1 LGKIFAMNTYF
12 NVVEKQRKFF
22 NSNKTKDINFRKQ
35 QLKLLSQALK
45 SYESKLEK
53 AIYDDFKKSKFDTFT
68 NELAL
73 LYLDIK
79 EAIKKVNRWS
89 SIKRVKTNII
99 NFPAKSYIV
108 PEPLGVCLII
118 GAWNYPIQLS
128 LAPAIAAIAAGNTV
142 ILKPSEL
149 SSNTSSV
156 IKEMIK
162 NTFDDAFFTVIEGG
176 VEETTALLEQKFDK
190 IFFTG
195 SVPVG
200 KIVYQAAAK
209 QLTPVTLELGGKS
222 PTIVWHDANIKVSAK
237 RIAWAKFLNAGQTC
251 IAPDYLLVHQ
261 HIYNDFLQALK
272 EEIKQSN
279 FALENGNYVQ
289 IINQK
294 NFNRLIEM
302 MDKEKIFTGGNF
314 NAEKRLIEPTILYN
328 VDFKHISMQ
337 DEIFGP
343 ILPVLSFE
351 NIEDVIDEIKRRPRP
366 LSCYIYSGNK
376 KIAKKIISEIS
387 FGGGAINDSIMHI
400 TNSKLPFGGVGE
412 SGIGS
417 YHGKAGFDTFTHYKS
432 IMDKPTFFEPNFKY
446 SPYSDKKLNII
457 RKFMR
462 I

>member
-1 LGKIFAMNTYF
+1 MNRYTEII
-12 NVVEKQRKFF
+12 EKQRLFF
-22 NSNKTKDINFRKQ
+22 YTNQTKSIDFRKK
-35 QLKLLSQALK
+35 QLLLLRDALRK
-45 SYESKLEK
+45 NEHILEQ
-53 AIYDDFKKSKFDTFT
+53 AIYADFKKSKFDTFT

-73 LYLDIK
+73 LYLDIR
-79 EAIKKVNRWS
+79 EALKKLPHWAKTKKVR
-89 SIKRVKTNII
+89 TNLI
-99 NFPAKSYIV
+99 NFPAKSFIV

-128 LAPAIAAIAAGNTV
+128 LAPAIAAIAAGNTI

-156 IKEMIK
+156 IAQIIK
-162 NTFDDAFFTVIEGG
+162 DTFEPSYFTVIEGG
-176 VEETTALLEQKFDK
+176 VEETTLLLENKFDK

-200 KIVYQAAAK
+200 KIVYQAAAQ

-222 PTIVWHDANIKVSAK
+222 PTLILPDANLKIAAK

-261 HIYNDFLQALK
+261 QIKDKFLAYLVD
-272 EEIKQSN
+272 EIKQAKYSID
-279 FALENGNYVQ
+279 AGNYVQ
-289 IINQK
+289 IINER
-294 NFNRLIEM
+294 NFNRLINLI
-302 MDKEKIFTGGNF
+302 DKEKIFYGGIYQ
-314 NAEKRLIEPTILYN
+314 AEKRIIEPTILCD
-328 VDFKHISMQ
+328 VDFNHISMQ

-343 ILPVLSFE
+343 ILPVIVFNDLQAII
-351 NIEDVIDEIKRRPRP
+351 NEIKQRPHP
-366 LSCYIYSGNK
+366 LSCYVYTENK
-376 KIAKKIISEIS
+376 KTAKNIIHQLS

-400 TNSKLPFGGVGE
+400 TNSRLPFGGVGN

-417 YHGKAGFDTFTHYKS
+417 YHGKAGFDAFTHYKS
-432 IMDKPTFFEPNFKY
+432 ILSKPTFFEPNFKY
-446 SPYSDKKLNII
+446 SPYSDKKLQLI